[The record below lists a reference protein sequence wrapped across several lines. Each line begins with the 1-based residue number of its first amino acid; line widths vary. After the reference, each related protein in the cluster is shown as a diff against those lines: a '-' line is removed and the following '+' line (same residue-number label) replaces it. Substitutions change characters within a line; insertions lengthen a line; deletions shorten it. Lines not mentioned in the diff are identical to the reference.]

1 MNPTSLFHPA
11 VAAWFDRSFTAPTAA
26 QAEAWPAIQAG
37 RHVLIAAPTG
47 SGKTLAAFLA
57 AIDGLVRQGLE
68 GSLRD
73 ETQIVYVSPLKAL
86 SNDIRR
92 NLEAPLAGVREALR
106 SQGLPDV
113 EIRTWVRTGD
123 TPPGERQRMGRS
135 PPHVVVT
142 TPESLY
148 ILLGS
153 ESGRKMLA
161 TTRTVI
167 VDEIHA
173 LAPNKRGCHLA
184 LSLERLEA
192 LCTHPLLRV
201 GLSATQKPIERV
213 ARFLV
218 GARHERP
225 SPPSRGEREG
235 HIARRWDGE
244 VGLGERLVVPHLT
257 PTLSAPR
264 GGEGEIT
271 IIDTGHRRARDLA
284 LEVPSSPLEA
294 VMSGEVWQQ
303 VYDRLTELIEGHRT
317 TLIFVNTRRLVERVT
332 RQLSER
338 LSADQVTA
346 HHGSLAKEQR
356 LDAEQRL
363 KNGQLKALVATA
375 SLELGIDIGEVD
387 LVCQLGSPRSIA
399 TFLQRVGRSGHAVDG
414 TPKGRLFPLSRDELV
429 ECAALLDSVRRGE
442 LDRLAV
448 PEQPLDVLAQ
458 QIVAEVA
465 AREWQ
470 EDELF
475 ALFRRAWPYR
485 ALAREDFAPVVA
497 MLAEGFASRRG
508 RRGALLHHD
517 AVNHMLRGRRG
528 ARLTALTSGGAIPDT
543 ADYQV
548 LLEPEN
554 QVIGSVNED
563 WAVESM
569 AGDVFQLGNT
579 AYRIQR
585 VERGTVRVED
595 AHGMAPNIPFW
606 LGEAPGR
613 TDELSQAGSRLRA
626 EIAARLAADPGV
638 GRMLPWLIDE
648 VGIAEPAADQLVEY
662 LTAARAALGVLPTQE
677 TLVIE
682 RFFDEVGGMQLVI
695 HSPYGSRINR
705 AWGLALR
712 KRICR
717 KFNFELQAA
726 ATEDNIVLSLTRA
739 HSFDLGEVRHY
750 LHSASIRQVLIQA
763 LLDAPMF
770 VTRWR
775 WVAGVSLALPRFRGG
790 KKVPPQLARMDAED
804 LIAAIFPDQLACAEN
819 LVGER
824 EIPDHPLVR
833 QTISDC
839 LVEAMDIGGLSRI
852 LTRLEA
858 GEIDVLTRDLAEPSP
873 LALEVLSA
881 RPYAY
886 LDDAPL
892 EERRTQAVMSR
903 RWLAPE
909 AASDIGRL
917 DPEAIARVRSEA
929 WPEAANAD
937 ELHDALSWLGFLT
950 EGEAA
955 AEPSWSEWFVQ
966 LAQDRRAT
974 RLTLPHP
981 PLVTPA
987 EAGVQGP
994 LGSRFRRNDDREPA
1008 LWIAAERLPQFRAL
1022 WPGARL
1028 DPPIAAPAEYAERE
1042 WSTEEALREVIRGRL
1057 EGLGPAT
1064 ADALAA
1070 ALGWEPKDITAAL
1083 ASLEAEGFALRGRFT
1098 PNIGAEEWCERRLLA
1113 RIHRYTVGRLRAEI
1127 QPVSARDFLRFLFS
1141 WQRVTPDAR
1150 MEGPDAVEILV
1161 RQLEGFEAPAGAW
1174 ETEILP
1180 ARLAGYEPS
1189 WLDDQCLSG
1198 RIAWARLR
1206 PRSTR
1211 PNGGERNPTP
1221 VRTTPITFL
1230 ARRNTPLWAAQ
1241 SAGPDA
1247 VPCSAKAQ
1255 AVADF
1260 IRQYGASFFDELV
1273 EGTGLLR
1280 PQVEEALA
1288 ELVASGLVN
1297 SDSFA
1302 GLRALLVPA
1311 DRRTGRR
1318 GRRTALF
1325 RMEDAGRWALAR
1337 RAPPQ
1342 PQTAP
1347 AAVEHVA
1354 RALLLRYGVVFW
1366 RLLEREAPWLP
1377 PWRDLL
1383 RVYRRLEA
1391 RGEIR
1396 GGRFVAGFSG
1406 EQFALPDAI
1415 GMLRET
1421 RRKPASGDWIS
1432 LSGAD
1437 PLNLAGILTPGPKL
1451 VALTGNR
1458 LLYRDGLP
1466 LALLAGGEVQFLET
1480 LDTATQWEARKTLV
1494 RGAVPASLIA
1504 LS

>member
-1 MNPTSLFHPA
+1 VNPTSLFHPA
-11 VAAWFDRSFTAPTAA
+11 VATWFDRTFTAATVA
-26 QAEAWPAIQAG
+26 QAAAWPAIQAG
-37 RHVLIAAPTG
+37 QHVLIAAPTG

-57 AIDGLVRQGLE
+57 AIDGLVRQGLD
-68 GSLRD
+68 GGLHD

-86 SNDIRR
+86 SNDIQR
-92 NLEAPLAGVREALR
+92 NLEVPLAGVREALR
-106 SQGLPDV
+106 EQGLPDV
-113 EIRTWVRTGD
+113 DIRSWVRTGD
-123 TPPGERQRMGRS
+123 TPPAERQRMGRA
-135 PPHVVVT
+135 PPHIVVT

-153 ESGRKMLA
+153 DSGRKMLA

-173 LAPNKRGCHLA
+173 LAPNKRGSHLA
-184 LSLERLEA
+184 LSLERLAA
-192 LCTHPLLRV
+192 LCNGPLLRV
-201 GLSATQKPIERV
+201 GLSATQKPIEAV

-218 GARHERP
+218 GPEAECR
-225 SPPSRGEREG
+225 
-235 HIARRWDGE
+235 
-244 VGLGERLVVPHLT
+244 
-257 PTLSAPR
+257 
-264 GGEGEIT
+264 

-284 LEVPSSPLEA
+284 LEVPASPLEA

-303 VYDRLTELIEGHRT
+303 VYDRLAELIEAHRT
-317 TLIFVNTRRLVERVT
+317 TLVFVNTRRLVERVT

-338 LSADQVTA
+338 LDGNQVTA

-363 KNGQLKALVATA
+363 KRGELKALVATA
-375 SLELGIDIGEVD
+375 SLELGIDIGDVD

-399 TFLQRVGRSGHAVDG
+399 TLLQRVGRSGHAVDG

-429 ECAALLDSVRRGE
+429 ECAALLDSVKRGE
-442 LDRLAV
+442 LDRLSI
-448 PEQPLDVLAQ
+448 PERPLDVLAQ

-465 AREWQ
+465 SREWK

-475 ALFRRAWPYR
+475 KLFQRAWPYR
-485 ALAREDFAPVVA
+485 GLGREDFAAVIG
-497 MLAEGFASRRG
+497 MLAQGFGTRRG
-508 RRGALLHHD
+508 RRGALIHHD
-517 AVNHMLRGRRG
+517 AVNHVLRGRRG
-528 ARLTALTSGGAIPDT
+528 ARLTAVTSGGAIPDT

-548 LLEPEN
+548 LLEPES

-569 AGDVFQLGNT
+569 AGDVFQLGNA
-579 AYRIQR
+579 AYRILR

-595 AHGMAPNIPFW
+595 AQGMMPNIPFW

-613 TDELSQAGSRLRA
+613 TDELSQSVSRLRA
-626 EIAARLAADPGV
+626 EIDARLPGNP
-638 GRMLPWLIDE
+638 GGMSTLRWLVEDI
-648 VGIAEPAADQLVEY
+648 GIAEPAAEQLLEY
-662 LTAARAALGVLPTQE
+662 LASAHAALGILPTQD
-677 TLVIE
+677 TLVLE
-682 RFFDEVGGMQLVI
+682 RFFDETGGMQLVI

-717 KFNFELQAA
+717 RFNFELQAA

-750 LHSASIRQVLIQA
+750 LHSASIRSVLIQA

-804 LIAAIFPDQLACAEN
+804 LIAAIFPDQVACAEN

-824 EIPDHPLVR
+824 EIPDHPLIR
-833 QTISDC
+833 QTITDC
-839 LVEAMDIGGLSRI
+839 LVDAMDIDGLTQI

-858 GEIDVLTRDLAEPSP
+858 GEIQVVTRDLTEPSP

-909 AASDIGRL
+909 AAADIGRL
-917 DPEAIARVRSEA
+917 DPEAIARVRGEA
-929 WPEAANAD
+929 WPDPADAD
-937 ELHDALSWLGFLT
+937 ELHDALTWLGFFSA
-950 EGEAA
+950 GEAD
-955 AEPSWSEWFVQ
+955 AEPRWMDWLAQ
-966 LAQDRRAT
+966 LTQDRRAT
-974 RLTLPHP
+974 RLTVLAGLP
-981 PLVTPA
+981 VTPA
-987 EAGVQGP
+987 QAGVQGP
-994 LGSRFRRNDDREPA
+994 PDPGVRGDDDIRVV
-1008 LWIAAERLPQFRAL
+1008 LWVAAERLPQFLAL
-1022 WPGARL
+1022 WPKAKL
-1028 DPPIAAPAEYAERE
+1028 DPAISAPDEYAGQNWSRE
-1042 WSTEEALREVIRGRL
+1042 DALTEILRGRL
-1057 EGLGPAT
+1057 EGLGPTT

-1070 ALGWEPKDITAAL
+1070 PLGLGPGEIAAGL
-1083 ASLEAEGFALRGRFT
+1083 AALEAEGFAMRGRFAGT
-1098 PNIGAEEWCERRLLA
+1098 ADVEEWCERRLLA

-1127 QPVSARDFLRFLFS
+1127 QPVAAVEFLRFLFG
-1141 WQRVTPDAR
+1141 WQRVAADAR

-1180 ARLAGYEPS
+1180 ARLTGYEPT

-1198 RIAWARLR
+1198 RIAWVRLR
-1206 PRSTR
+1206 PRNPR
-1211 PNGGERNPTP
+1211 PNGNERIASP
-1221 VRTTPITFL
+1221 VRTTPITL
-1230 ARRNTPLWAAQ
+1230 LTRRHAPLWASLSATADPVALSSRAQ
-1241 SAGPDA
+1241 T
-1247 VPCSAKAQ
+1247 
-1255 AVADF
+1255 VADY
-1260 IRQYGASFFDELV
+1260 IRRYGASFFDELV
-1273 EGTGLLR
+1273 EGTGLLG

-1311 DRRTGRR
+1311 DRRGGGRR
-1318 GRRTALF
+1318 RRAAVF
-1325 RMEDAGRWALAR
+1325 RMEEAGRWALAR
-1337 RAPPQ
+1337 RAPPV
-1342 PQTAP
+1342 PQGKPEAI
-1347 AAVEHVA
+1347 EHLA
-1354 RALLLRYGVVFW
+1354 RSLLLRYGVVFW

-1406 EQFALPDAI
+1406 EQFALPDAV
-1415 GMLRET
+1415 GMLREV
-1421 RRKPASGDWIS
+1421 RRKPASDEWIS

-1451 VALTGNR
+1451 AALTGNR
-1458 LLYRDGLP
+1458 VLYCAGLP
-1466 LALLAGGEVQFLET
+1466 VALLAGAEVQFLV
-1480 LDTATQWEARKTLV
+1480 DFDAATQWEARKTLL